1 MAVTAASERRRSGL
15 RQALRSVGAFC
26 GAQPVAAASLVLIL
40 AFVCAGLFARQL
52 APFDPLD
59 VDYASILTPPDSLH
73 WFGTDAFGR
82 DIFSRLIH
90 GARSALT
97 IGLISA
103 VLGCSIGATIGI
115 FSAYFG
121 GRFDAILQ
129 RALELLLAFP
139 LVVLALVIVAIL
151 GRNPVY
157 GVDVTLILAIAIPMV
172 APVSRVLRAAAL
184 SVRKQPFVDAAI
196 TAGYSHSRVV
206 FRHMMPNLVA
216 PFLVMLSSYIAQ
228 AILLESTLSFLGLG
242 VSEPVPSWGLMLSG
256 NAADFFETA
265 PWLIVFP
272 GLAISLA
279 VIAFNLFGDGLRD
292 WLDPR
297 FQT

>member
-1 MAVTAASERRRSGL
+1 MSAIVASQRSGSG
-15 RQALRSVGAFC
+15 RALRALLSFC
-26 GAQPVAAASLVLIL
+26 SSQPIAAASLLLIVLFLGASI
-40 AFVCAGLFARQL
+40 FARQL

-59 VDYASILTPPDSLH
+59 VDYGSILTPPDAVH

-82 DIFSRLIH
+82 DILSRLIH

-97 IGLISA
+97 IGIISA
-103 VLGCSIGATIGI
+103 VLGCSLGAIVGI

-139 LVVLALVIVAIL
+139 LVVLALVIVAVL
-151 GRNPVY
+151 GRHPIY
-157 GVDVTLILAIAIPMV
+157 GVDVTLILAIAIPMI

-196 TAGYSHSRVV
+196 TAGYSHSRIV

-216 PFLVMLSSYIAQ
+216 PYLVMLSSYIAQ

-242 VSEPVPSWGLMLSG
+242 IAEPTPSWGLMLSG

-272 GLAISLA
+272 GAAISLA

-297 FQT
+297 FQQ

>member
-1 MAVTAASERRRSGL
+1 MSADVTSSKSTPGRAVSAALS
-15 RQALRSVGAFC
+15 FC
-26 GAQPVAAASLVLIL
+26 NSQPVATASLLLIL
-40 AFVCAGLFARQL
+40 AFLASGIFARQL
-52 APFDPLD
+52 VPFDPLE
-59 VDYASILTPPDSLH
+59 VDYGSILTPPDSVH

-82 DIFSRLIH
+82 DILSRLIH
-90 GARSALT
+90 GSRSALT
-97 IGLISA
+97 IGIISA
-103 VLGCSIGATIGI
+103 LLGCSLGAILGI

-129 RALELLLAFP
+129 RALELQLAFP

-151 GRNPVY
+151 GRHPIY
-157 GVDVTLILAIAIPMV
+157 GVDVTLILAIAIPMI

-196 TAGYSHSRVV
+196 TAGYSHGRIV
-206 FRHMMPNLVA
+206 FRHMLPNLMA
-216 PFLVMLSSYIAQ
+216 PYLVMLSAYIAQ

-242 VSEPVPSWGLMLSG
+242 VAEPVPSWGLMLSG
-256 NAADFFETA
+256 NAADFFESA
-265 PWLIVFP
+265 PWLIIFP
-272 GLAISLA
+272 GAAISLA

-297 FQT
+297 FQQ

>member
-1 MAVTAASERRRSGL
+1 M
-15 RQALRSVGAFC
+15 
-26 GAQPVAAASLVLIL
+26 
-40 AFVCAGLFARQL
+40 
-52 APFDPLD
+52 
-59 VDYASILTPPDSLH
+59 
-73 WFGTDAFGR
+73 
-82 DIFSRLIH
+82 
-90 GARSALT
+90 
-97 IGLISA
+97 
-103 VLGCSIGATIGI
+103 LGCSLGAIVGI

-129 RALELLLAFP
+129 RVLELLLAFP

-151 GRNPVY
+151 GRHPIY
-157 GVDVTLILAIAIPMV
+157 GVDVTLILAIAIPMI

-196 TAGYSHSRVV
+196 TAGYSHGRIV

-216 PFLVMLSSYIAQ
+216 PYLVMLSSYIAQ

-242 VSEPVPSWGLMLSG
+242 ISEPTPSWGLMLSG

-265 PWLIVFP
+265 PWLIIFP
-272 GLAISLA
+272 GAAISLA

-297 FQT
+297 FQQ

>member
-1 MAVTAASERRRSGL
+1 MSAIVASQRSGSG
-15 RQALRSVGAFC
+15 RALRALLSFC
-26 GAQPVAAASLVLIL
+26 SSQPVAAASLLLIVLFLGASI
-40 AFVCAGLFARQL
+40 FARQL

-59 VDYASILTPPDSLH
+59 VDYGSILTPPDAVH

-82 DIFSRLIH
+82 DVLSRLIH

-97 IGLISA
+97 IGIISA
-103 VLGCSIGATIGI
+103 MLGCSLGAIVGI

-151 GRNPVY
+151 GRHPIY
-157 GVDVTLILAIAIPMV
+157 GVDVTLILAIAIPMI

-196 TAGYSHSRVV
+196 TAGYSHGRIV

-216 PFLVMLSSYIAQ
+216 PYLV
-228 AILLESTLSFLGLG
+228 
-242 VSEPVPSWGLMLSG
+242 MLSG

-265 PWLIVFP
+265 PWLIIFP
-272 GLAISLA
+272 GAAISLA

-297 FQT
+297 FQQ

>member
-1 MAVTAASERRRSGL
+1 MSAVIASQRSGSGC
-15 RQALRSVGAFC
+15 ALKALLSFC
-26 GAQPVAAASLVLIL
+26 SSQPVAAASLLLIL
-40 AFVCAGLFARQL
+40 LFLGASIFARQL

-59 VDYASILTPPDSLH
+59 VDYGSILTPPDAVH

-82 DIFSRLIH
+82 DILSRLIH

-97 IGLISA
+97 IGIISA
-103 VLGCSIGATIGI
+103 VLGCSLGAIIGI

-151 GRNPVY
+151 GRHPIY
-157 GVDVTLILAIAIPMV
+157 GVDVTLILAIAIPMI

-196 TAGYSHSRVV
+196 TAGYSHGRIV

-216 PFLVMLSSYIAQ
+216 PYLVMLSSYIAQ

-242 VSEPVPSWGLMLSG
+242 IAEPTPSWGLMLSG

-265 PWLIVFP
+265 PWLIIFP
-272 GLAISLA
+272 GAAISLA

-297 FQT
+297 FQQ

>member
-1 MAVTAASERRRSGL
+1 MSTTATAPKSAKGKALKGL
-15 RQALRSVGAFC
+15 WSFC
-26 GAQPVAAASLVLIL
+26 QLQPLAAASLLLIL
-40 AFVCAGLFARQL
+40 AFIAAGIFARQI

-59 VDYASILTPPDSLH
+59 VDYGSILAPPDAVHL
-73 WFGTDAFGR
+73 FGTDAFGR
-82 DIFSRLIH
+82 DILSRLIH

-97 IGLISA
+97 IGTISA
-103 VLGCSIGATIGI
+103 LLGCSAGAVVGI

-129 RALELLLAFP
+129 RVLELLLAFP
-139 LVVLALVIVAIL
+139 LVVLALVIVAVL
-151 GRNPVY
+151 GRHPIY

-206 FRHMMPNLVA
+206 LRHMMPNLVA
-216 PFLVMLSSYIAQ
+216 PYLVMLSSYVAQ

-242 VSEPVPSWGLMLSG
+242 VAEPTPSWGLMLSG

-265 PWLIVFP
+265 PWLIIFP
-272 GLAISLA
+272 GAAISLA
-279 VIAFNLFGDGLRD
+279 VIAFNIFGDGLRD

-297 FQT
+297 FQE

>member
-1 MAVTAASERRRSGL
+1 MSVLTSSRTSRPGRFLSSLASFAS
-15 RQALRSVGAFC
+15 
-26 GAQPVAAASLVLIL
+26 AQPVAAASLLLIL
-40 AFVCAGLFARQL
+40 LFLCAGIFARQI

-59 VDYASILTPPDSLH
+59 VDYERILAAPDEVH

-82 DIFSRLIH
+82 DVLSRLIH

-103 VLGCSIGATIGI
+103 VLGCSLGAMVGI

-121 GRFDAILQ
+121 GRFDAVLQ

-139 LVVLALVIVAIL
+139 LVVLALVIVAVL

-157 GVDVTLILAIAIPMV
+157 GVDVTLILAISIPMV

-196 TAGYSHSRVV
+196 TAGYSHSRIV
-206 FRHMMPNLVA
+206 FRHMMPTLVA
-216 PFLVMLSSYIAQ
+216 PYLLMLSTYIAQ
-228 AILLESTLSFLGLG
+228 AILLEPTLSFLGLG
-242 VSEPVPSWGLMLSG
+242 VSEATPSWGLMLSG

-265 PWLIVFP
+265 PWLIIFP
-272 GLAISLA
+272 GAAISLA

-297 FQT
+297 ASE

>member
-1 MAVTAASERRRSGL
+1 MSATAASSSIKPAPSRIWRATLS
-15 RQALRSVGAFC
+15 FC
-26 GAQPVAAASLVLIL
+26 SAQPVAAASLFLII
-40 AFVCAGLFARQL
+40 AFLCAGLFARQL

-59 VDYASILTPPDSLH
+59 VDYESILSAPDSLH

-82 DIFSRLIH
+82 DILSRLIH

-97 IGLISA
+97 IGIISA
-103 VLGCSIGATIGI
+103 LLGCSVGATIGI

-121 GRFDAILQ
+121 GRFDAIVQ
-129 RALELLLAFP
+129 RLLELLLAFP

-151 GRNPVY
+151 GRHPIY

-196 TAGYSHSRVV
+196 TAGYSHSRIV

-242 VSEPVPSWGLMLSG
+242 VAEPVPSWGLMLSG

-265 PWLIVFP
+265 PWLIIFP
-272 GLAISLA
+272 GVAISLA

-297 FQT
+297 FQD